1 MNYRPTY
8 EVKDLGDV
16 YIVEIDDDLVSAV
29 WKNGKDVTDDQDDDD
44 LDRLYWLAIQ
54 ERDSQID
61 QMYVDYHTYN
71 E

>member
-1 MNYRPTY
+1 MSYRPTY
-8 EVKDLGDV
+8 EVEDLGET

-29 WKNGKDVTDDQDDDD
+29 FHKGKDVTDDQDDAD

-54 ERDSQID
+54 ERDAQID

-71 E
+71 D

>member
-1 MNYRPTY
+1 MNLPTY
-8 EVKDLGDV
+8 EVEDLGDV

-29 WKNGKDVTDDQDDDD
+29 WKNGKDVTDDQDDDN
-44 LDRLYWLAIQ
+44 LDRLYWLAIL

-61 QMYVDYHTYN
+61 QMYVDHYSYN

>member
-1 MNYRPTY
+1 MNSPNYT
-8 EVKDLGDV
+8 VKDLGET

-29 WKNGKDVTDDQDDDD
+29 FHRGRDVTDDQDDDD
-44 LDRLYWLAIQ
+44 LDRLYWLAIR

-61 QMYVDYHTYN
+61 QMYVDHYSYN

>member
-1 MNYRPTY
+1 MNLPTY

-29 WKNGKDVTDDQDDDD
+29 WKNGKDVTDDQDESD

>member
-8 EVKDLGDV
+8 EVEDLGDV

>member
-1 MNYRPTY
+1 MSYRPTY

-44 LDRLYWLAIQ
+44 LDRLYWLAIRQ
-54 ERDSQID
+54 RDSQID

-71 E
+71 D

>member
-1 MNYRPTY
+1 MSYRPTY

-29 WKNGKDVTDDQDDDD
+29 WKNGKDVTDDQDDAD
-44 LDRLYWLAIQ
+44 LDRLYWLAIRQ
-54 ERDSQID
+54 RDSQID

-71 E
+71 D